1 MPMQNLLNKSKKL
14 KKSQTLLIG
23 SLLVF
28 GGIVFLSGNYL
39 MKMREQVFSDMKI
52 AMMGPSVPAETTPGT
67 PDDPAIVPE
76 TPGETY
82 EENYTFDY
90 SIYYGVL
97 EIPKIWLKRGF
108 YNVGSRYNSIKYN
121 VTMVDGSTMPGDGVG
136 NLILMAHSG
145 DSYISFFANLYRLG
159 IGDDCY
165 ITQNGVQYHYQI
177 VNIYEV
183 QKSGM
188 MVLNYN
194 PEAMTLTL
202 VTCTKD
208 NDSLQTVYVA
218 EYAG

>member
-1 MPMQNLLNKSKKL
+1 MPMQNLLNKSKRL

-23 SLLVF
+23 SLLIF
-28 GGIVFLSGNYL
+28 GGAIFLSSNYL
-39 MKMREQVFSDMKI
+39 LKMREEVFSDMKI
-52 AMMGPSVPAETTPGT
+52 AMMGPSVPSDSVEQTI
-67 PDDPAIVPE
+67 DPNIIPAQ
-76 TPGETY
+76 TGETY
-82 EENYTFDY
+82 EENYTVDY
-90 SIYYGVL
+90 SVYYGVL

-159 IGDDCY
+159 VGDDCY
-165 ITQNGVQYHYQI
+165 ITHNGVQYHYQI
-177 VNIYEV
+177 VKIYDV

-218 EYAG
+218 EFAG